1 MKENIAEKTAALGF
15 KSAENSDPS
24 LTLAEVIESREL
36 RYWEAFPVLLANAAQ
51 GGKFSLRAATGALPE
66 TDRKYLKLLILVS
79 LALYDSLGAKFTW
92 RERLF
97 GDLPARLVAGFR
109 SKIEANSPLELG
121 YFKLNPETLRANFR
135 LAFRSSA
142 ALIKGAARARE
153 DEGLEAALREI
164 FTPRQRELLLKK
176 LRRERFTKTEAEYYS
191 RVVKKKALAVAN
203 DELHRLARRV
213 LA

>member
-1 MKENIAEKTAALGF
+1 MKTHIAEKAAALGF
-15 KSAENSDPS
+15 KSAESSDPS

-51 GGKFSLRAATGALPE
+51 GGKLDPQAAAGALPE
-66 TDRKYLKLLILVS
+66 EDRKYLKLLILVS
-79 LALYDSLGAKFTW
+79 LALYDSLGARFGW

-97 GDLPARLVAGFR
+97 GDMPARLIAGFR
-109 SKIEANSPLELG
+109 SKIETNSQLELG
-121 YFKLNPETLRANFR
+121 DFKLRPEILRENFR
-135 LAFRSSA
+135 LAFGGG
-142 ALIKGAARARE
+142 ALLKGAARTRE
-153 DEGLEAALREI
+153 DEGLETALREI
-164 FTPRQRELLLKK
+164 FTSRQRELLLKK

-191 RVVKKKALAVAN
+191 RVVKKKARAVAN